1 MSRLAKLKESLIIK
15 CKHTKM
21 LMNFIHIQ
29 TNLRLCSSKL
39 YYLRLHVHSCVAT
52 PHSVLRFLPVGSWRR
67 SLHAVQHS
75 LLYHE
80 QQASGC
86 HDHGERQHRR
96 HDGGVSSHG
105 GRAHGWSEVD
115 QGSARSFNPVL
126 LLARRH
132 SESHA
137 LKSPSVCRGSVTRYT
152 DIPSEIDQHTSIA
165 SVKQPTHLT
174 SDRALEKKKLSC
186 TMGVGWHSDFRG
198 N

>member
-1 MSRLAKLKESLIIK
+1 MITTCKRRKIVMYFTIYITVYSQSNEIES
-15 CKHTKM
+15 
-21 LMNFIHIQ
+21 
-29 TNLRLCSSKL
+29 SSTL
-39 YYLRLHVHSCVAT
+39 SYLRLHVHSCVAI
-52 PHSVLRFLPVGSWRR
+52 PHSVLHFLPVGSWRR

-96 HDGGVSSHG
+96 NDGGVSARGGCTHG
-105 GRAHGWSEVD
+105 RSEVD

-137 LKSPSVCRGSVTRYT
+137 
-152 DIPSEIDQHTSIA
+152 
-165 SVKQPTHLT
+165 
-174 SDRALEKKKLSC
+174 
-186 TMGVGWHSDFRG
+186 
-198 N
+198 

>member
-1 MSRLAKLKESLIIK
+1 MTCLKTAIPQCLGTQLDFWDAARVNLKIPWCPDSRNSKKVWLLHA
-15 CKHTKM
+15 
-21 LMNFIHIQ
+21 NIQ
-29 TNLRLCSSKL
+29 KFWWISFKFKRTCVSVRLH
-39 YYLRLHVHSCVAT
+39 YLRLHVHSCVAT

-80 QQASGC
+80 QQATGC

-105 GRAHGWSEVD
+105 GRAHGRSEVD

-137 LKSPSVCRGSVTRYT
+137 LKSPSVCRGSVTT
-152 DIPSEIDQHTSIA
+152 
-165 SVKQPTHLT
+165 K
-174 SDRALEKKKLSC
+174 
-186 TMGVGWHSDFRG
+186 
-198 N
+198 